1 MIYILFNI
9 LILTIIVVAFKNFRI
24 GYLLALCSYIMI
36 PSMVRFQLGGI
47 GISMVDI
54 IPLGLLLAFWM
65 NHKFLMRSVKYPYR
79 LKLYFSI
86 NVISTLILIFFS
98 SGFVPLQTQLI
109 NLVKYIIQTILFLFL
124 GYYAFNSLNRQTAFN
139 ILLLVSIVCGL
150 YGILTYFLHTNPYIN
165 LLYLLYT
172 GEENIYIAFQESVR
186 GALEGRVSGTNVHPL
201 GWGQMWNI
209 LLPFFIIVQKNCNR
223 VLFYSVIL
231 IGIIN
236 IILCGSRSA
245 LVGFLAFVFLFYLF
259 EKKIKILKYMLV
271 VLVSCLIFFAVFDE
285 YRPVNQMKEYLIT
298 SIAFWDTEK
307 QNDMDIKGSSTEM
320 RLAQFNVATDIALN
334 NLGGEGYGYKLYSLQ
349 HYSKYNSDLYGL
361 ESFVIRELVEQG
373 WLGLICFL
381 WLFYLLYTYAI
392 SSINTQDK
400 TKWFAY
406 FSSYFLCILMT
417 DIQGISWVLFFTLIL
432 LNKVSNNHLIKNAAL

>member
-1 MIYILFNI
+1 
-9 LILTIIVVAFKNFRI
+9 
-24 GYLLALCSYIMI
+24 
-36 PSMVRFQLGGI
+36 
-47 GISMVDI
+47 
-54 IPLGLLLAFWM
+54 
-65 NHKFLMRSVKYPYR
+65 
-79 LKLYFSI
+79 
-86 NVISTLILIFFS
+86 
-98 SGFVPLQTQLI
+98 
-109 NLVKYIIQTILFLFL
+109 
-124 GYYAFNSLNRQTAFN
+124 
-139 ILLLVSIVCGL
+139 
-150 YGILTYFLHTNPYIN
+150 
-165 LLYLLYT
+165 
-172 GEENIYIAFQESVR
+172 
-186 GALEGRVSGTNVHPL
+186 
-201 GWGQMWNI
+201 
-209 LLPFFIIVQKNCNR
+209 
-223 VLFYSVIL
+223 
-231 IGIIN
+231 
-236 IILCGSRSA
+236 
-245 LVGFLAFVFLFYLF
+245 
-259 EKKIKILKYMLV
+259 MLV

-417 DIQGISWVLFFTLIL
+417 DIQGISWILFFTLIL